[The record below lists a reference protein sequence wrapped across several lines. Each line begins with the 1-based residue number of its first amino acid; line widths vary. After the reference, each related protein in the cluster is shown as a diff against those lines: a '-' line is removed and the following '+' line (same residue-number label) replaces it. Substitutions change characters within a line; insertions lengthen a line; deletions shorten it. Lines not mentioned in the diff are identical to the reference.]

1 MSELFLRGLSRWQ
14 ADTQREAVADV
25 YVASYN
31 GAVGGAAPDREGFL
45 RRLEDHVQRPGFEMV
60 LAGGDRPV
68 GCAYGFRADRSGV
81 WWPDFPEGPPL
92 ALAEVTSSPRAFVVA
107 ELMVV
112 PDQRRRHIATRLQ
125 QHLLARWAP
134 SPAVALLPQDNA
146 AAEAA
151 YQTWGWSR
159 TGSLHPVPPVPPLD
173 LWTHRRPPG

>member
-31 GAVGGAAPDREGFL
+31 GRAGAAVPERQGFL

-81 WWPDFPEGPPL
+81 WWPDFQEGPPP

-112 PDQRRRHIATRLQ
+112 PDQRRRRIATRLQ

-146 AAEAA
+146 AAGAA
-151 YQTWGWSR
+151 YRAWGWTR
-159 TGSLHPVPPVPPLD
+159 TGSLHPVPPTPPLD
-173 LWTHRRPPG
+173 LWTHRRSPG